1 MRRRILLVE
10 DERIVAL
17 DEMNTLRKNGYD
29 VLWAANAIEAETQ
42 MAREPEISLVLM
54 DIDLGNGTDGTV
66 AAERILAQHDVPVVF
81 LTSHSDQETVEQ
93 VRDLAGYGYVVK
105 DSGSFVLLETVRMAI
120 ELFDAHARSRE
131 NEIQYRAL
139 FESAVDPIV
148 VYDKNATVIMANDS
162 AARIAET
169 TREEMLGRPIEEIYP
184 ERHAEELDRV
194 RDCLREN
201 KALVISESCT
211 LSSGASRLYQSKYRP
226 LRLAGYPEPLVQLL
240 MIELPD
246 ELSDDIGFDNA
257 SILPAITRNA
267 PGFVFQLILKPD
279 GTHSFP
285 YVSES
290 IARYFGYTAIESMN
304 EADVLV
310 TAIPEIDRQRVI
322 DHVYESA
329 RTLQP
334 YSITHRLRTRGGDE
348 KWLKAQASPDERDD
362 GSVVWTGICIDVTE
376 EHRATIALAERE
388 SEYRRLAEQYRFLT
402 ETTGEIV
409 CLHDAEGAF
418 QYVSP
423 SVKEILGY
431 EPETLIG
438 LSPDNLLHPDDQHV
452 VENEAY
458 RSLLQG
464 VPIGA
469 TEYRIR
475 HQDGYY
481 LWFETSTDVTMGKD
495 NQLAG
500 IITKSRDIS
509 ARKNDEQRIQKA
521 LAEQEFLVR
530 EMNHRIKNN
539 LAMVRS
545 LVELR
550 QNSAKGTVDLS
561 DLVSRIEA
569 IRILHEMMHKSDT
582 SKLVDIKGYLNN
594 LVAAAISAVGSE
606 QVHRKLSIEPLLL
619 PADTALPLALIVNE
633 VVTNAVKYGFPH
645 AEHPE
650 FRLDL
655 SLKNDECVMEVG
667 NTGPA
672 IPESAFTG
680 KPGGLG
686 LRLIQ
691 VLAEQ
696 IGAELSISKAET
708 PTFTLRFKPSLESEQ
723 AASEEPTSQE

>member
-1 MRRRILLVE
+1 MIRRILLVE

-29 VLWAANAIEAETQ
+29 VLWAADAQEAEAR
-42 MAREPEISLVLM
+42 MASESAISLVLM
-54 DIDLGNGTDGTV
+54 DIDLGNGSDGTV
-66 AAERILAQHDVPVVF
+66 AAERILATRDVPVVF

-105 DSGSFVLLETVRMAI
+105 DSGSFVLLETVRMAL

-131 NEIQYRAL
+131 NEVQYRAL

-148 VYDKNATVIMANDS
+148 VYDKQATVIMANES
-162 AARIAET
+162 AARIADT
-169 TREEMLGRPIEEIYP
+169 TREAMVGRRIEEIYP
-184 ERHAEELDRV
+184 DRYEEEIERV
-194 RDCLREN
+194 RGCLREN
-201 KALVISESCT
+201 KTLVFSESLT
-211 LSSGASRLYQSKYRP
+211 LKTGATRLYQSKYRP

-267 PGFVFQLILKPD
+267 PGFVFQLLLRPD
-279 GTHSFP
+279 GTHGFP

-304 EADVLV
+304 DPQVLLQAV
-310 TAIPEIDRQRVI
+310 PEVDRQRVI
-322 DHVYESA
+322 DHVFGSA

-334 YSITHRLRTRGGDE
+334 YSITHRLTTRDGDE

-376 EHRATIALAERE
+376 EHRATMALAERE
-388 SEYRRLAEQYRFLT
+388 AEYRRLAERYQFLT

-409 CLHDAEGAF
+409 CLHDSVGAF

-438 LSPDNLLHPDDQHV
+438 LSPDNLLHPEDQHI

-458 RSLLQG
+458 RRLLQG

-475 HQDGYY
+475 HRDGYY
-481 LWFETSTDVTMGKD
+481 LWFETSTDVTMDKN
-495 NQLAG
+495 NQLVG

-521 LAEQEFLVR
+521 LSEQEFLVR

-545 LVELR
+545 LVELK
-550 QNSAKGTVDLS
+550 QGSAKGSVDLS

-582 SKLVDIKGYLNN
+582 SKLVDIKGYLSN
-594 LVAAAISAVGSE
+594 LVSAAISAVGSE
-606 QVHRKLSIEPLLL
+606 QVHRELSIEPLLL

-633 VVTNAVKYGFPH
+633 VVTNAVKYGFPQ
-645 AEHPE
+645 ADHPE
-650 FRLDL
+650 FRLEL
-655 SLKNDECVMEVG
+655 GFKNDECVVTLS

-672 IPESAFTG
+672 IPSSAFSG

-696 IGAELSISKAET
+696 IGAELTISKSEN
-708 PTFTLRFKPSLESEQ
+708 PTFTLRFTPSV
-723 AASEEPTSQE
+723 EPGGDRETGVLAE